1 MCLMYRRNTGKRPNT
16 WMLKSINE
24 NTWVV
29 LGRVDANTTAAVM
42 AALVEKDAGNLMVLV
57 SDIR

>member
-1 MCLMYRRNTGKRPNT
+1 
-16 WMLKSINE
+16 MLKSINE

-29 LGRVDANTTAAVM
+29 LGRVDASTTAAVM